1 MLQTDARI
9 AISRLSMSG
18 TLVGSETTAEFAECL
33 NTYVAF
39 DLAKVNEACAAV
51 TMKARERIFSGA
63 APVSSAT
70 EKSFIYN
77 DGIAVVPVYGVLLNK
92 FNSCWGF
99 VTGYNFIRAQMN
111 AADMDPDVTLIAF
124 DVDSVGGDSS
134 GCFELTE
141 EIRALETPTVSVVDG
156 AAASGGYAVAAAADK
171 MYASKSS
178 MVGSIGAYR
187 MLIDLRE
194 NDAQN
199 GVKIDYV
206 VSTGSDFKLLGS
218 PHIEMT
224 DEMREWFQESID
236 FTMQEF
242 VDDVIASRGLSED
255 DIRETKARIYRAKDA
270 LALGLI
276 DDVSTPA
283 EAVSA
288 FVAELAADVPEDENE
303 EDSMALPKTEAEMT
317 AALDA
322 ARNEGVTSVKVPD
335 AAQIAADAVKAD
347 RERSAAILALDE
359 AKEKQ
364 GLAATVAGQG
374 LTVDQAKVILAAA
387 PVEKAVAVVETPK
400 TPGAFVNSMD
410 KAGGAGVAA
419 DDTPGGEQDDKPKV
433 ANFAAYLPA
442 NRRIKS

>member
-9 AISRLSMSG
+9 AIARLNMSDC
-18 TLVGSETTAEFAECL
+18 LVTPGGADMFVQCLSSYAKMTPEQGAQAQADTRAQVERVYGVQPATGSDSKPF
-33 NTYVAF
+33 
-39 DLAKVNEACAAV
+39 
-51 TMKARERIFSGA
+51 IF
-63 APVSSAT
+63 
-70 EKSFIYN
+70 N
-77 DGIAVVPVYGVLLNK
+77 DGMAIIPVHGVLLNR
-92 FNSCWGF
+92 FGGCWGF
-99 VTGYNFIRAQMN
+99 VTGYNFIRAQLN
-111 AADMDPDVTLIAF
+111 AALADDDVTLIVF
-124 DVDSVGGDSS
+124 DVNSPGGDKA

-141 EIRALETPTVSVVDG
+141 EIRASRDVKPSIAVVDDL
-156 AAASGGYAVAAAADK
+156 AASGGYAIPAAASRMVATP
-171 MYASKSS
+171 SS
-178 MVGSIGAYR
+178 QVGSIGVYR
-187 MLIDLRE
+187 LHVDVSGANEQMGLKYTFVFAGEHKVDGNPFEELPDNVRE
-194 NDAQN
+194 DMQISVN
-199 GVKIDYV
+199 
-206 VSTGSDFKLLGS
+206 
-218 PHIEMT
+218 
-224 DEMREWFQESID
+224 ESWD
-236 FTMQEF
+236 EF
-242 VDDVIASRGLSED
+242 VADVVASRGLEEIVVRD
-255 DIRETKARIYRAKDA
+255 TQARVYRAKDA

-335 AAQIAADAVKAD
+335 AAQIAAHAVKAD

-410 KAGGAGVAA
+410 KAGGAGVTA

-442 NRRIKS
+442 DRRIKS